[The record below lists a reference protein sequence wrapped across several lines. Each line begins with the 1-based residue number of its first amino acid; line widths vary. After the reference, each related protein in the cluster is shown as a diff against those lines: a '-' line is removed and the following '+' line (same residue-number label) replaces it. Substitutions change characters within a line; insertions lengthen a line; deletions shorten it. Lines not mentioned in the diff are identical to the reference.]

1 MRFGIFTFSRAPYAE
16 IASTFRLAEEL
27 GFASA
32 WVNDDL
38 MVPDYADFEPW
49 TLLAALARDT
59 ARIRLGTM
67 VTAITFRHPSF
78 LATQAITL
86 DHISEGRVTLGL
98 GSGGPPHPYG
108 AFGRSDWSPRERA
121 ERLEEQAT
129 ILDALLRGEPVSWEG
144 RHYPIQDAA
153 LPVPV
158 QRPRPPLVI
167 AAHGDRA
174 LRVVARYGD
183 GWNTLGGQPFP
194 EGIDP
199 TRRLPLAETV
209 SRTQQLSERLDDICV
224 EIGRD
229 PATIQR
235 SVLALCPNPDPFSS
249 LDAFDEYVGGYDAI
263 GIGKLIFYWPPIEH
277 AYGQRT
283 PVPAE
288 VQARFERIASAR
300 IVGH

>member
-1 MRFGIFTFSRAPYAE
+1 MRFGIFTFSRVTYAE

-27 GFASA
+27 GFTSS

-49 TLLAALARDT
+49 TLLASLARDT

-67 VTAITFRHPSF
+67 VTAITFRHPSL
-78 LATQAITL
+78 LAAQVITL

-108 AFGRSDWSPRERA
+108 AFGHADWSPRERA
-121 ERLEEQAT
+121 ERLEEQAA
-129 ILDALLRGEPVSWEG
+129 ILDALLRGERVSREG
-144 RHYPIQDAA
+144 RHYPIQDAQ
-153 LPVPV
+153 LPDPV

-167 AAHGDRA
+167 AAHGERA
-174 LRVVARYGD
+174 LRVAARYGD

-194 EGIDP
+194 EGLDP
-199 TRRLPLAETV
+199 ARRLPLAETV
-209 SRTQQLSERLDDICV
+209 SRTRQLSERLDDICA

-263 GIGKLIFYWPPIEH
+263 GIGELIFYWPPVEY

-288 VQARFERIASAR
+288 VQARFERIAAAR

>member
-67 VTAITFRHPSF
+67 VTAITFRHPSL
-78 LATQAITL
+78 LAAQMITL

-108 AFGRSDWSPRERA
+108 ALGHADWSPRERA
-121 ERLEEQAT
+121 ERLEEQAAV
-129 ILDALLRGEPVSWEG
+129 LDALLRGEPVSREG

-174 LRVVARYGD
+174 LRVVTRFGD

-194 EGIDP
+194 EGLDP
-199 TRRLPLAETV
+199 AQRLPQGVAV
-209 SRTQQLSERLDDICV
+209 SRTRHLSERLDDICA

-229 PATIQR
+229 PATILR

-249 LDAFDEYVGGYDAI
+249 LAAFDEYVGGYDAI
-263 GIGKLIFYWPPIEH
+263 GIGELIFYWPPIEH

-288 VQARFERIASAR
+288 LQARFERIASAR
-300 IVGH
+300 IPGH

>member
-16 IASTFRLAEEL
+16 IMRTFRLAEEL

-38 MVPDYADFEPW
+38 MVSDYADFEPW

-59 ARIRLGTM
+59 TRIRLGTM

-78 LATQAITL
+78 LAAQVITL
-86 DHISEGRVTLGL
+86 DHISEGRVALGI

-108 AFGRSDWSPRERA
+108 AFGHADWSPRERA
-121 ERLEEQAT
+121 ERLEEQAAV
-129 ILDALLRGEPVSWEG
+129 LDTLLRGEPVSRDG
-144 RHYPIQDAA
+144 RHYPIQDAV

-194 EGIDP
+194 EGLDP
-199 TRRLPLAETV
+199 ARRLPLAETV
-209 SRTQQLSERLDDICV
+209 SRTRHLSERLDDICMEV
-224 EIGRD
+224 SRD

-235 SVLALCPNPDPFSS
+235 SVMALCPNPDPFSS
-249 LDAFDEYVGGYDAI
+249 LDAFDEYVGGYDAT
-263 GIGKLIFYWPPIEH
+263 GINEIIFYWPPVEH

-283 PVPAE
+283 PVPPE
-288 VQARFERIASAR
+288 VQARFERIALAR
-300 IVGH
+300 IAGH